1 MEDMTPQRYRS
12 CQPIAFRDRRRS
24 CDHAPPNSWRTRV
37 GRVPGARLAVAFTIL
52 AACDGTGPGAVPL
65 RFGQSGE
72 LHIAVETPLHLGQG
86 SLHQEV
92 VWKSDGS
99 WIIHE
104 EIRYRDRLGESD
116 RRRNPG
122 LPIRFQA
129 SYASVIQIINDNPNL
144 RLLDVDQLEVVSCP
158 EGTSRV
164 TLEVVDTRQNQ
175 RRLWARCAFGSIAS
189 MTTAGSGPDVTAA
202 RVIQVVLIIRDNT
215 VGEDFRSAYIG
226 SLPFATLDKGV
237 ETSWPDDRPLV
248 FRGDTDDE
256 MARAES
262 LWDEFWKSHHD
273 DPAAASPEVDWTSE
287 MTLAGFIGEREEVG
301 DSVEIRGIVT
311 VASGTKVELYERVP
325 GHFCA
330 PARRIVRPYHIVV
343 APKAHPPV
351 FYSELK
357 RDSIACPSF

>member
-12 CQPIAFRDRRRS
+12 CQAGARGGNGQPVG
-24 CDHAPPNSWRTRV
+24 HATRKSSRTPV
-37 GRVPGARLAVAFTIL
+37 ARVPGGHLAVVL
-52 AACDGTGPGAVPL
+52 ALLSGCDGTGPGTTPL
-65 RFGQSGE
+65 RFGQTGE
-72 LHIAVETPLHLGQG
+72 LHIMVETPLHLGQG

-99 WIIHE
+99 WTIHE
-104 EIRYRDRLGESD
+104 EIRYGDVLGEAD

-144 RLLDVDQLEVVSCP
+144 RLLDLDQLEIVNC
-158 EGTSRV
+158 TQDASRV
-164 TLEVVDTRQNQ
+164 TLEIVDARQNQ
-175 RRLWARCAFGSIAS
+175 RRLWARCAFGSLAS
-189 MTTAGSGPDVTAA
+189 MTTAGSGPDVSAA
-202 RVIQVVLIIRDNT
+202 RVIQVALIIRDNT

-237 ETSWPDDRPLV
+237 ETSWPDYRPLV

-256 MARAES
+256 VARAES
-262 LWDEFWKSHHD
+262 LWDEFWKSHRN
-273 DPAAASPEVDWTSE
+273 DPTAPAPEVDWLNE

-311 VASGTKVELYERVP
+311 VASGTKIELYERVP

-351 FYSELK
+351 FFSELK
-357 RDSIACPSF
+357 RDSIACPSS